1 MSFKP
6 TTERLDTPLIGMA
19 AVAKGALKL
28 YYRCIKPYYH
38 SAKLTARVSHA
49 IRLRGVRDRI
59 KGAPGKDR

>member
-6 TTERLDTPLIGMA
+6 TTEHLRALLVAMA

-38 SAKLTARVSHA
+38 SAKLTGRVSHVFGYA
-49 IRLRGVRDRI
+49 G
-59 KGAPGKDR
+59 GKPV